1 MMESQIKTHTFP
13 DGTIQRF
20 QTVRL
25 PDWEGL
31 SFLNLKG
38 SGNPLDCFAGIF
50 RRYLIPA
57 CPWLFGHLVLFSL
70 PEDAAVPFSRDTR

>member
-38 SGNPLDCFAGIF
+38 SGNPLDCFAGI
-50 RRYLIPA
+50 
-57 CPWLFGHLVLFSL
+57 
-70 PEDAAVPFSRDTR
+70 